1 MSRSSRTVLLR
12 EKERTDPALN
22 RLSSSRG
29 GEILPP
35 GASRRRVIWSAL
47 VGLPGW
53 AAVGFV
59 FWEALKQPAELVFP
73 LALWIGFLAL
83 AALTGLAWTRYA
95 KRPAVVERKRAATG
109 REAGGPVREPFQVRD
124 ALGREI
130 RVDSGASTARV
141 VVVRVEGETK
151 TVSEGS

>member
-1 MSRSSRTVLLR
+1 MPRWDRRFLVR
-12 EKERTDPALN
+12 GKEREESGEG
-22 RLSSSRG
+22 RLSTPRG
-29 GEILPP
+29 GGILPP
-35 GASRRRVIWSAL
+35 GASRPRVIWSAL

-109 REAGGPVREPFQVRD
+109 REAGGPIREPFQVRD